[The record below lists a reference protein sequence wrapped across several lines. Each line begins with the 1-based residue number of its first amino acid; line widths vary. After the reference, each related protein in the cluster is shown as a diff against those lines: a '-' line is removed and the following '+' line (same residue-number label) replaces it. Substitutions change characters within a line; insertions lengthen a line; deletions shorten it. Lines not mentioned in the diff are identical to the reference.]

1 MKRAKDL
8 CGTRP
13 VMMKKLNISLIKKP
27 SYIENVAA
35 LKLET
40 QKAWQKRKEKFSIVK
55 AYIDARKVLCGCY
68 RAASENS
75 IKMK

>member
-40 QKAWQKRKEKFSIVK
+40 QKAWQKGKEKFSIVE
-55 AYIDARKVLCGCY
+55 AYIDARAEKYYV
-68 RAASENS
+68 AATERFGEQY
-75 IKMK
+75 